1 MPAVR
6 IYIKHGEV
14 RLTPAAIG
22 DAGILTNDDL
32 VSVFGN
38 DRALVIISKDI
49 NLGDL
54 LQIWLS
60 LRK

>member
-14 RLTPAAIG
+14 RLMNAGGG

-32 VSVFGN
+32 LGVFGN
-38 DRALVIISKDI
+38 DKDMVIISE
-49 NLGDL
+49 NVTLGEL